1 MREIAKCGV
10 NAIVGWQFPRTTI
23 QKYLESQHPRLLTMD
38 FDFPSTKP
46 CNLRCKYC
54 FINTDK
60 RQQKD
65 EKRTFKG
72 RLDAKKLRPVFV
84 SASELGCLSAKLV
97 GDQEPLLEE
106 DFIPFV
112 EYLSEKL
119 NIWLVLFTNGTVL
132 ADNNLCKR
140 IHGMESM
147 SFIKRL
153 FELRVSVM
161 LKFHSFSNEIE
172 DNLVG
177 VKGYATR
184 RNVALDRLIEAGF
197 NKPPAF
203 SKPEE
208 KLAMTGLEGDT
219 ISETWTRL
227 GLESVIMPQSIQ
239 DAEKIYSLKKKK
251 RLYIDLDPPVPIGLT
266 RSQKIRKKNGIHVPK
281 EQLLDLACRIYA
293 LNKEMGIPF
302 EGASPYFGGLPCSQ
316 LPYSLYVNA
325 MGRIYPCCGCPD
337 IEADG
342 RSDYLGHISEAQ
354 ALAKAIK
361 LNPYRRHYEKYGHA
375 YSTSPF
381 SKKTYE
387 GYGIFHGCPYRDRAG
402 DLLPPKW
409 EIVVA
414 EYLQNIEGFTILDK
428 IGSVKIPHK
437 KGGQ

>member
-1 MREIAKCGV
+1 
-10 NAIVGWQFPRTTI
+10 
-23 QKYLESQHPRLLTMD
+23 MD

-177 VKGYATR
+177 VKGYASR

>member
-1 MREIAKCGV
+1 LREMVKCGV
-10 NAIVGWQFPRTTI
+10 NAIVGWQFHRTII
-23 QKYLESQHPRLLTMD
+23 QKYLESKHPRLLTMD

-60 RQQKD
+60 RQQKN
-65 EKRTFKG
+65 EKQSFQG
-72 RLDAKKLRPVFV
+72 RLDANTLRDVFIC
-84 SASELGCLSAKLV
+84 ASELGCQSAKLV

-106 DFIPFV
+106 DFLPFV

-119 NIWLVLFTNGTVL
+119 HIWLVLFTNGTVL
-132 ADNNLCKR
+132 SDDNLCNR
-140 IHGMESM
+140 IHGMDPK

-177 VKGYATR
+177 VKGYASR
-184 RNVALDRLIEAGF
+184 RNVALDHLIEAGF

-208 KLAMTGLEGDT
+208 KLVMTGLEGDT
-219 ISETWTRL
+219 IPETWTRL

-266 RSQKIRKKNGIHVPK
+266 RSQKIRKKNGIHVPQ

-293 LNKEMGIPF
+293 LNKEMDIPF

-409 EIVVA
+409 EIAVA
-414 EYLQNIEGFTILDK
+414 EHLQNIEKLTTINK
-428 IGSVKIPHK
+428 RGRVNNPHT